1 MDSVV
6 GRGALAVTE
15 MGAAE
20 AVAAL
25 AGSKEG
31 GSVEVEISAA
41 AVVLALNYRKHL
53 RCPIET

>member
-6 GRGALAVTE
+6 GRGALAVTAL
-15 MGAAE
+15 GAAE

-25 AGSKEG
+25 AVSEEG
-31 GSVEVEISAA
+31 GSVEMEVTAA
-41 AVVLALNYRKHL
+41 AVVFALNYRKHL